1 MGARTEYRPG
11 TFCWVELATSDLD
24 GARAFYPPLLG
35 WDLEDDPIASDEP
48 YVRATVDGRPVAA
61 MFDPPSQRGRP
72 ASWASY
78 VSVEDADATAARATE
93 LGGRVVMG
101 PFDVRDAARI
111 AVIEDP
117 AGRGPRPVAAAGDGR
132 RRARE
137 RSGRAH
143 A

>member
-1 MGARTEYRPG
+1 M
-11 TFCWVELATSDLD
+11 
-24 GARAFYPPLLG
+24 
-35 WDLEDDPIASDEP
+35 
-48 YVRATVDGRPVAA
+48 RATVDLLPVAA
-61 MFDPPSQRGRP
+61 MFDPPSQRGRA

-78 VSVEDADATAARATE
+78 VSVEDADASAARATD

-117 AGRGPRPVAAAGDGR
+117 QGAVLALWEPRRVHGAGLVNDP
-132 RRARE
+132 
-137 RSGRAH
+137 GRAH